1 MNIMRIT
8 QSVKKIATAA
18 VIVFSLACEA
28 RAQYYYKDIITTQ
41 QIGQTY
47 TLYKQNKVS
56 RVNVAAFDR
65 NMPVTDA
72 VVLQQTVNT
81 NQNTVIT
88 YTKAPDSDENWLK
101 SYYND
106 MGQLIKTSDSTVEI
120 VTRSFYEYSDKG
132 LLFKISSKTEA
143 KNNPS
148 STEIHL
154 WQYNANGQPEK
165 MLKIK
170 NSNDTT
176 FTSFLQD
183 EQGNVAEEK
192 SVRKGSSL
200 GKIYY
205 YYDAKKRLT
214 DIARYNRKVDKILPD
229 YMFEYNDTDQLTKM
243 IVLPEGMAKNYQT
256 WRYTYNSSGL
266 KTLEVCYSKQQEL
279 MGKVEYNYQF
289 GK

>member
-1 MNIMRIT
+1 MNIMCIT
-8 QSVKKIATAA
+8 QPLKNIASTAII
-18 VIVFSLACEA
+18 VILFAHMAS
-28 RAQYYYKDIITTQ
+28 AQFYYKDIITTQ

-47 TLYKQNKVS
+47 MLYKQNAVS
-56 RVNVAAFDR
+56 RVNVSAFDR

-72 VVLQQTVNT
+72 VVLQQTINT

-88 YTKAPDSDENWLK
+88 YTKAPDTDENWLK

-106 MGQLIKTSDSTVEI
+106 KGQLIKTSDSTEEI
-120 VTRSFYEYSDKG
+120 VTRSFYEYNDKG
-132 LLFKISSKTEA
+132 LLVKISSKTEA
-143 KNNPS
+143 KNNPY
-148 STEIHL
+148 STEEHL

-170 NSNDTT
+170 NNSDTT

-192 SVRKGSSL
+192 SIRKGSFL

-205 YYDAKKRLT
+205 YYDAKNRLT
-214 DIARYNRKVDKILPD
+214 DIARYNKRADKILPD
-229 YMFEYNDTDQLTKM
+229 YMFQYNDTNQLIQM
-243 IVLPEGMAKNYQT
+243 IILPEGMAKNYQT
-256 WRYTYNSSGL
+256 WKYSYNANGL
-266 KTLEVCYSKQQEL
+266 KTLDVCYNKQREL
-279 MGKVEYNYQF
+279 MGKAEYSYQN